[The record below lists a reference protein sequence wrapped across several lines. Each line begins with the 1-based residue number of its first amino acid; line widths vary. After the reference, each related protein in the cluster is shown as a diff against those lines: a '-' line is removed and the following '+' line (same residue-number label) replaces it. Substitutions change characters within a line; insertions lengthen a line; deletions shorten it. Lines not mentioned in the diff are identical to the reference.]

1 MSYAVGDKV
10 IIACPNQ
17 NEKSLLNGHTC
28 TIKRILYN
36 TKAKREMF
44 EMSWYPQDNLR
55 RGPSSPIWLHRLYWS
70 DSEFRPP
77 IVRPDVFM
85 VLDSMPD
92 F

>member
-1 MSYAVGDKV
+1 M

-28 TIKRILYN
+28 TIKRILHN
-36 TKAKREMF
+36 MKTKEKMY
-44 EMSWYPQDNLR
+44 EMSWWKEDNPR
-55 RGPSSPIWLHRLYWS
+55 RGPVSPIWLHRLYWS
-70 DSEFRPP
+70 DSEFHPF
-77 IVRPDVFM
+77 VHRPDIFM